1 MIGDLEIYLTRGSS
15 RLVIGINPLGEVK
28 AFINS
33 EHEPSFFAAY
43 AIAQHSECRV
53 DARGGLALWIGR
65 AAFDLRSDD
74 EAAAVCGLLGLEAVQ
89 LAEVA
94 A

>member
-1 MIGDLEIYLTRGSS
+1 MIGDLEIYLPRGSS
-15 RLVIGINPLGEVK
+15 RLVIGLNPLGEVK

-33 EHEPSFFAAY
+33 EHEPSFFTAY